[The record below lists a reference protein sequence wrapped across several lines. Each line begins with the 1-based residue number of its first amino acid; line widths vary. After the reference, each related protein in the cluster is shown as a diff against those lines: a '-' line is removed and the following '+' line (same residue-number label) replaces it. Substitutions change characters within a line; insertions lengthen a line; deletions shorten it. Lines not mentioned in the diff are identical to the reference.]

1 VEWRLVLDT
10 MVWVSA
16 GINERGAPGAIVRL
30 AGEGEL
36 RLVTS
41 RWIHEEVVAT
51 FPEVARYWSR
61 ATDPLDWLAAAE
73 TFADVLGE
81 IEGPPITVDPEDDP
95 ILWAAYVGAATHV
108 VTKDPAL
115 LEQKHYREAQIVTP
129 PDFLRAWRGRR

>member
-1 VEWRLVLDT
+1 VEWRVVLDT

-16 GINERGAPGAIVRL
+16 GINEHGAPGAIVRL
-30 AGEGEL
+30 AADGAL

-51 FPEVARYWSR
+51 FPAVAKYWSST
-61 ATDPLDWLAAAE
+61 AEPLDWLAAVE

-81 IEGPPITVDPEDDP
+81 IAGPPITVDPKDDP
-95 ILWAAYVGAATHV
+95 VLWAAYVGAATHV

-115 LEQKHYREAQIVTP
+115 LAQKHYRDAQILTP
-129 PDFLRAWRGRR
+129 PDFLRLWRRGR